1 MSLDEKKFGHDG
13 RGNYFGESLVDVT
26 PVVGTDNVQIMFDDL
41 LTSDSVLD
49 PSKLQGSSPYGTGFV
64 ALRDRQGALDY
75 LNITAEM
82 LQPGIAGPQ
91 GDIGPQGP
99 KGDDGAQGPLGPVG
113 PQGADGV
120 KGDTGLPGKD
130 GAVGP
135 EGPQGKNGAPGAQG
149 PEGPQGIPGTQ
160 GPIGPIG
167 PAGLNWK
174 GAYEDATAYVKDDAV
189 AYQGATYFSV
199 QASTGVA
206 PLPENEYW
214 ALMAA
219 HGIRGEKGDKGD
231 RGADGISNTPGPEGP
246 QGNPGP
252 QGAAGKDGAQG
263 PTGLPG
269 KDGAV
274 GSQGPQ
280 GQDGKQGPVGPQGP
294 KGDTGLQGSP
304 GQPGPQGPKG
314 DTGNDAVFNVD
325 NLSQEDLA
333 KLYAK
338 LRPFYP
344 QRQWL
349 TRTKFD
355 KPASPSRSTEVRIAD
370 TNLKF
375 IFIPYAVDF
384 FRIEIARFANDR
396 NSTYDIRKVGFYD
409 AGGIDA
415 TRFDNTN
422 FTSTSVVFDA
432 VMYNQ
437 SRELCDVSIFD
448 RSTGNWWKVTLTIIG
463 SLFTSDNT
471 GTSILME
478 VNKMTNET
486 TLM

>member
-1 MSLDEKKFGHDG
+1 MADTLYGHDG
-13 RGNYFGESLVDVT
+13 RGNYRGVSLVEVPADSSKKFVDILT
-26 PVVGTDNVQIMFDDL
+26 KESDINSEKLTNTNAYGRGFLQVQDRAA
-41 LTSDSVLD
+41 
-49 PSKLQGSSPYGTGFV
+49 
-64 ALRDRQGALDY
+64 ALNY
-75 LNITAEM
+75 LNITEDM
-82 LQPGIAGPQ
+82 LQPGLAGPQ
-91 GDIGPQGP
+91 GDPGPQGP

-113 PQGADGV
+113 PQGNIGP
-120 KGDTGLPGKD
+120 KGDDGLPGKD

-135 EGPQGKNGAPGAQG
+135 EGPQGKNGANGATGAEG
-149 PEGPQGIPGTQ
+149 PVGPQGIQ

-167 PAGLNWK
+167 PAGLTWK
-174 GAYEDATAYVKDDAV
+174 GTYDDAVAYVKDDAV

-199 QASTGVA
+199 QPSTAVP
-206 PLPENEYW
+206 PLPENEFW

-219 HGIRGEKGDKGD
+219 HGLRGEKGDKGD
-231 RGADGISNTPGPEGP
+231 RGADGVSNTPGPEGP

-252 QGAAGKDGAQG
+252 QGPAGKDGSQG
-263 PTGLPG
+263 ATGLPG

-274 GSQGPQ
+274 GPQGPV

-294 KGDTGLQGSP
+294 KGDDGLQGLTGLQGP
-304 GQPGPQGPKG
+304 VGPKG
-314 DTGNDAVFNVD
+314 DPGKDAVFNVD

-344 QRQWL
+344 QKYWL

-355 KPASPSRSTEVRIAD
+355 KPASPSRSTEVRIGD
-370 TNLKF
+370 TNLKL
-375 IFIPYAVDF
+375 ILIPYAVDF

-409 AGGIDA
+409 GGGVDA

-422 FTSTSVVFDA
+422 FTSTAVVFDA

-448 RSTGNWWKVTLTIIG
+448 RSTGNWWKLTLTIIG
-463 SLFTSDNT
+463 SLYTADNA
-471 GTSILME
+471 GTSVIME
-478 VNKMTNET
+478 VEKMTNET